1 MATPWNQTLVGS
13 LMEAKDRKSE
23 QQRSEANK
31 AKALRAYLGEVD
43 PENKDRL
50 TALGLAELEGLGQAF
65 ATKTA
70 LAKQQRE
77 ELKAAQEDRS
87 AAALA
92 RVLQD
97 AGTETVETPAFTLPF
112 VRGFTF
118 PATRSTRPVP
128 MTANRLQ
135 SVLARNPDAARSE
148 NFAPTLNAL
157 RALIGDG
164 AAAEQGG
171 LEFVKSP
178 TGAVITREKKTGA
191 FQYDPFSKAD
201 AEQNRTRFAVEPIMD
216 RFGRPAGYGVKA
228 TFGTEAEAQAWAEK
242 QNGGTSTGT
251 TASQYKDANEVKAAL
266 KAGKIKRDEA
276 VKILREQFG
285 YQ

>member
-1 MATPWNQTLVGS
+1 MSFAEGLAIR
-13 LMEAKDRKSE
+13 EAMDRRQEKS
-23 QQRSEANK
+23 RSEANK
-31 AKALRAYLGEVD
+31 AKALRTYLGEVD

-50 TALGLAELEGLGQAF
+50 TTLSLAELEGLGQAF

-97 AGTETVETPAFTLPF
+97 AGTETVETPAFTLPN

-128 MTANRLQ
+128 MTSSRLQ
-135 SVLARNPDAARSE
+135 SVLAQNPEAARSE
-148 NFAPTLNAL
+148 NFAPTINAL

-191 FQYDPFSKAD
+191 FQYDPFSKSE
-201 AEQNRTRFAVEPIMD
+201 AEQNRQRFSVEPIMN
-216 RFGRPAGYGVKA
+216 RTGTEVVGYGVKA
-228 TFGTEAEAQAWAEK
+228 TFADEASAKAWAEK
-242 QNGGTSTGT
+242 QNGSTGT

>member
-1 MATPWNQTLVGS
+1 MSFAEGLAIR
-13 LMEAKDRKSE
+13 EAMDRRQEKS
-23 QQRSEANK
+23 RSEANK
-31 AKALRAYLGEVD
+31 AKALRTYLGEVD

-77 ELKAAQEDRS
+77 ELKAAQDDRS
-87 AAALA
+87 AAALG
-92 RVLQD
+92 RFVQD
-97 AGTETVETPAFTLPF
+97 ATSLNEMEVLAQGNGP
-112 VRGFTF
+112 VRQ
-118 PATRSTRPVP
+118 TRQPVP
-128 MTANRLQ
+128 FTMRRLLEVQ
-135 SVLARNPDAARSE
+135 GRHPDAVSAANYPQILSAMRQ
-148 NFAPTLNAL
+148 
-157 RALIGDG
+157 LIGDSE
-164 AAAEQGG
+164 AADRGG

-251 TASQYKDANEVKAAL
+251 SGPVEDAPSDPKQREKNKIYRTPKGEL
-266 KAGKIKRDEA
+266 KWTGTGWIKP
-276 VKILREQFG
+276 
-285 YQ
+285 

>member
-1 MATPWNQTLVGS
+1 MSFAEGLAIR
-13 LMEAKDRKSE
+13 EAMDRRQEKS
-23 QQRSEANK
+23 RSEANK
-31 AKALRAYLGEVD
+31 AKALRTYLGEVD
-43 PENKDRL
+43 PKNKDRL
-50 TALGLAELEGLGQAF
+50 TTLSLAELEGLGQAF

-77 ELKAAQEDRS
+77 ELKAAQDDRS

-97 AGTETVETPAFTLPF
+97 AGSLNETEVLAQGRGP
-112 VRGFTF
+112 VRQTR
-118 PATRSTRPVP
+118 ATVP
-128 MTANRLQ
+128 MTASRLQ
-135 SVLARNPDAARSE
+135 TVLARNPDAVRSE